1 MAGLQI
7 QGNDIDG
14 QAVWSGRIPITL
26 VTQSTQYEVRST
38 CTGNLNCMSMV
49 FELIHMNAIKKI
61 KPGQK
66 SPLLMPL
73 VPYVQVAAVISS
85 QERAK

>member
-1 MAGLQI
+1 
-7 QGNDIDG
+7 
-14 QAVWSGRIPITL
+14 
-26 VTQSTQYEVRST
+26 
-38 CTGNLNCMSMV
+38 MSMV

>member
-1 MAGLQI
+1 
-7 QGNDIDG
+7 
-14 QAVWSGRIPITL
+14 
-26 VTQSTQYEVRST
+26 
-38 CTGNLNCMSMV
+38 
-49 FELIHMNAIKKI
+49 MNAIKKI